1 MVFCSVKTGSSRRI
15 VVDFETGGIAALV
28 LRSMPFSVMSG
39 IGFIATFGVATL
51 DGVVFASP
59 APAMSGPRVKTPMKQ
74 RKRRQ
79 RYGFARC

>member
-39 IGFIATFGVATL
+39 IGFIATFGVAIL
-51 DGVVFASP
+51 DRVVFASRTGDER
-59 APAMSGPRVKTPMKQ
+59 AEGKDSHEA
-74 RKRRQ
+74 
-79 RYGFARC
+79 A

>member
-51 DGVVFASP
+51 DGVVFASRTGDER
-59 APAMSGPRVKTPMKQ
+59 AEGKDSHEA
-74 RKRRQ
+74 
-79 RYGFARC
+79 A

>member
-15 VVDFETGGIAALV
+15 VVDFETGGVAALV

-51 DGVVFASP
+51 DSVVFASRTGDER
-59 APAMSGPRVKTPMKQ
+59 AEGKDSHEA
-74 RKRRQ
+74 
-79 RYGFARC
+79 A

>member
-28 LRSMPFSVMSG
+28 LHSMPFSVMSG

-51 DGVVFASP
+51 DGVVFASRTGDER
-59 APAMSGPRVKTPMKQ
+59 AEGKDSHEA
-74 RKRRQ
+74 
-79 RYGFARC
+79 A